1 MSSSIP
7 EIEAAAIR
15 LRVAE
20 ETMKPCAP
28 VRELFAAPD
37 LATAYAIQAFNRE
50 YWLKNGRRIVGR
62 KVALSARAAQ
72 KAMGLTEPAWGTL
85 YADMLLGDG
94 DEIPAGRIMQP
105 RLEGEVAIVLERDL
119 TMEKPTLVD
128 VLRAVGYAV
137 PAIEVVGCRI
147 ANLDTKPFDLLADNA
162 GGGAFVLGSPARK
175 LDGLDLRRLGMSMSV
190 NGAQVT
196 AGKGDMVYGNPLHAL
211 AWLAG
216 RLVAEEMPLEAG
228 DVVMTG
234 TFFAMLPAKP
244 GDHVEIVA
252 EGLGRCEVSF
262 GA

>member
-1 MSSSIP
+1 MNQHD
-7 EIEAAAIR
+7 IEAAAIR

-20 ETMKPCAP
+20 ETGKACAP
-28 VRELFAAPD
+28 VRELFPSGD
-37 LATAYAIQAFNRE
+37 LNAAYAIQAFNRE
-50 YWLKNGRRIVGR
+50 HWVKTGRRVVGR

-72 KAMGLTEPAWGTL
+72 KAMGLSEPAWGTL

-119 TMEKPTLVD
+119 RMDRPTLAD
-128 VLRAVGYAV
+128 VLRAVGYVV

-147 ANLDTKPFDLLADNA
+147 SNLDTKPFDLLADNA
-162 GGGAFVLGSPARK
+162 GGGAFVLGSPARR
-175 LDGLDLRRLGMSMSV
+175 LDGLDLRRLNMTMSV
-190 NGAQVT
+190 NGAQV
-196 AGKGDMVYGNPLHAL
+196 AQGKGDMVYGNPLHAL
-211 AWLAG
+211 AWLAAKLG
-216 RLVAEEMPLEAG
+216 AEEMPLEAG
-228 DVVMTG
+228 DVIMTG

-262 GA
+262 AA